1 MVRFWTNPFCL
12 FPCIRNMASLTLRNI
27 HKRFGKTAVLS
38 GIDLDVADGEF
49 AVIVGPS
56 GCGKSTLLRTIAGL
70 EEIDTGTI
78 TIGET
83 DVSRFPPSERG
94 IAMVFQSYALYPHMT
109 VYDNMSFGMKIAGAA
124 AAEIDQAVRAA
135 AETLGLTALLER
147 KPKEL
152 SGGQRQRTAIG
163 RAIVRRPRIFL
174 FDEPLS
180 NLDASLR
187 VKMRHEI
194 ARLHE
199 TLETTIIYVTHDQV
213 EAMTLADRIVVLRDG
228 CIEQTGSPNEL
239 YKYPANRFVA
249 GFIGSPAMNF
259 LAGVVV
265 DRRLD
270 TTTVRLHSGAT
281 IQVNGVV
288 GALPPDTPVTLGI
301 RPEHLATGG
310 DHNLLETQ
318 IMLVE
323 PLGSHS
329 YVYLETPDAEDLLIF
344 RASGEFGFAKGDRL
358 TVCLAADH
366 CHLFGKD
373 GKELRHTPSGNLTT
387 SQGDH

>member
-1 MVRFWTNPFCL
+1 MVRFWMNPSCL
-12 FPCIRNMASLTLRNI
+12 FPCICVMASLTLRNI
-27 HKRFGKTAVLS
+27 HKSFGKTAVLS

-70 EEIDTGTI
+70 EEIDQGTI
-78 TIGET
+78 KIGET
-83 DVSRFPPSERG
+83 DVSRLSPSERG

-109 VYDNMSFGMKIAGAA
+109 VYDNMSFGMKIAGASA
-124 AAEIDQAVRAA
+124 ADIDQAVRVAA
-135 AETLGLTALLER
+135 DTLGLTSLLER

-228 CIEQTGSPNEL
+228 CIEQVGSPNEL

-259 LAGVVV
+259 LSGFVVESRPDSTTIRLTSGTGIRVNAVAGE
-265 DRRLD
+265 
-270 TTTVRLHSGAT
+270 
-281 IQVNGVV
+281 
-288 GALPPDTPVTLGI
+288 LPPDTPVTLGI
-301 RPEHLATGG
+301 RPEHLSTGG
-310 DHNLLETQ
+310 DHNLVE
-318 IMLVE
+318 MKVNLVE

-329 YVYLETPDAEDLLIF
+329 YVYLETPDADELLIF
-344 RASGEFGFAKGDRL
+344 RASGDFGFPKGDKL
-358 TVCLAADH
+358 TICLPDDH
-366 CHLFGKD
+366 CYLFGKD
-373 GKELRHTPSGNLTT
+373 GKELRRKTSGTC
-387 SQGDH
+387 

>member
-1 MVRFWTNPFCL
+1 MVRFWTNPSCL
-12 FPCIRNMASLTLRNI
+12 FRSTRVMASLTLKNI
-27 HKRFGKTAVLS
+27 HKSFGKTAVLS

-70 EEIDTGTI
+70 EDLDEGTV

-83 DVSRFPPSERG
+83 DVTRLPPSERG

-109 VYDNMSFGMKIAGAA
+109 VYENMSFGMKIAGAPA
-124 AAEIDQAVRAA
+124 GEIDQAVRAA
-135 AETLGLTALLER
+135 AETLGLTALLDR

-152 SGGQRQRTAIG
+152 SGGQRQRAAIG
-163 RAIVRRPRIFL
+163 RATVRRPRIFL

-187 VKMRHEI
+187 VKMRHEF
-194 ARLHE
+194 ARLHD
-199 TLETTIIYVTHDQV
+199 TLETTMIYVTHDQV

-228 CIEQTGSPNEL
+228 LIEQTGSPHEL
-239 YKYPANRFVA
+239 YTYPANRFVA

-259 LAGVVV
+259 LAGSVVESCP
-265 DRRLD
+265 DQ
-270 TTTVRLHSGAT
+270 TIVRLESGTT
-281 IQVNGVV
+281 IQVNAGS
-288 GALPPDTPVTLGI
+288 GELSPDSPVTIGI
-301 RPEHLATGG
+301 RPEHLSSGG
-310 DHNLLETQ
+310 DHNLVETKV
-318 IMLVE
+318 MLVE

-329 YVYLETPDAEDLLIF
+329 YVYLETPDADEPLIF
-344 RASGEFGFAKGDRL
+344 RGSGDFHGAKGDRL
-358 TVCLAADH
+358 TVCIPADN
-366 CHLFGKD
+366 CHLFGED
-373 GKELRHTPSGNLTT
+373 GKGLRQKHSGNLTA

>member
-1 MVRFWTNPFCL
+1 
-12 FPCIRNMASLTLRNI
+12 MASLTLRNI
-27 HKRFGKTAVLS
+27 HKRFGKTVVLS
-38 GIDLDVADGEF
+38 GVDLDVADGEF
-49 AVIVGPS
+49 TVIVGPS
-56 GCGKSTLLRTIAGL
+56 GCGKSTLLRAIAGL
-70 EEIDTGTI
+70 EEIDEGTI

-83 DVSRFPPSERG
+83 NVSMLPPSKRG

-109 VYDNMSFGMKIAGAA
+109 VYENMSFGMKIAGAHTG
-124 AAEIDQAVRAA
+124 EIDRAVRAA
-135 AETLGLTALLER
+135 AETLGLSTLLER

-163 RAIVRRPRIFL
+163 RAIVRRPKIFL

-194 ARLHE
+194 ARLHD
-199 TLETTIIYVTHDQV
+199 TLETTMIYVTHDQV

-228 CIEQTGSPNEL
+228 CVEQTGSPHEL
-239 YKYPANRFVA
+239 YTYPANRFVA

-259 LAGVVV
+259 LAGSVVES
-265 DRRLD
+265 RPD
-270 TTTVRLHSGAT
+270 TTIVRLKSGTT
-281 IQVNGVV
+281 IRVNAGS
-288 GALPPDTPVTLGI
+288 GTLSPDSPATLGI

-310 DHNLLETQ
+310 DHNLVETV
-318 IMLVE
+318 IKLVE

-329 YVYLETPDAEDLLIF
+329 YVYLETPDADEPLIF
-344 RASGEFGFAKGDRL
+344 REAGDFRGVKGDRL
-358 TVCLAADH
+358 TVCIPADN
-366 CHLFGKD
+366 CHLFGED
-373 GKELRHTPSGNLTT
+373 GNVLRQKHSGNLTA

>member
-1 MVRFWTNPFCL
+1 MGRFWTNPSCL
-12 FPCIRNMASLTLRNI
+12 FPCICVMASLTLRNI
-27 HKRFGKTAVLS
+27 HKSFGKTAVLS

-70 EEIDTGTI
+70 EEIDQGTI
-78 TIGET
+78 KIGET
-83 DVSRFPPSERG
+83 DVSRLSPSERG

-109 VYDNMSFGMKIAGAA
+109 VYENMSFGMTIAGAS
-124 AAEIDQAVRAA
+124 AAEIDQAVRMAA
-135 AETLGLTALLER
+135 DTLGLTVLLER

-259 LAGVVV
+259 LSGFVVES
-265 DRRLD
+265 RQD
-270 TTTVRLHSGAT
+270 TTTVRLTSGTT
-281 IQVNGVV
+281 IQVNA
-288 GALPPDTPVTLGI
+288 GAGELPQDTPVTLGI
-301 RPEHLATGG
+301 RPEHLTVGG
-310 DHNLLETQ
+310 DHNLVETKVN
-318 IMLVE
+318 LVE

-329 YVYLETPDAEDLLIF
+329 YVYLETPDADDLLIF
-344 RASGEFGFAKGDRL
+344 RASGDFGLAKGDKL
-358 TVCLAADH
+358 TICLAEDH
-366 CHLFGKD
+366 CFLFGKD
-373 GKELRHTPSGNLTT
+373 GKELRRKSSGTC
-387 SQGDH
+387 

>member
-1 MVRFWTNPFCL
+1 MVRFWTNPSCL
-12 FPCIRNMASLTLRNI
+12 FPCICVMASLTLRNI
-27 HKRFGKTAVLS
+27 HKSFGKTAVLS
-38 GIDLDVADGEF
+38 AVDLDVADGEF

-70 EEIDTGTI
+70 EDIDEGTI
-78 TIGET
+78 KIGET
-83 DVSRFPPSERG
+83 DVSRLSPSERG

-109 VYDNMSFGMKIAGAA
+109 VYENMSFGMKIAGAP
-124 AAEIDQAVRAA
+124 AAEIDQAVRVAA
-135 AETLGLTALLER
+135 DTLGLTALLER

-194 ARLHE
+194 ARLHD
-199 TLETTIIYVTHDQV
+199 TLETTMIYVTHDQV

-228 CIEQTGSPNEL
+228 LVEQTGTPHEL
-239 YKYPANRFVA
+239 YTYPANRFVA

-259 LAGVVV
+259 LAGSVVES
-265 DRRLD
+265 RPD
-270 TTTVRLHSGAT
+270 TTIVRLESGTT
-281 IQVNGVV
+281 IQVNAGS
-288 GALPPDTPVTLGI
+288 GELSSDSPVTLGI
-301 RPEHLATGG
+301 RPEHLATGS
-310 DHNLLETQ
+310 DHNLVETVVK
-318 IMLVE
+318 LVE

-329 YVYLETPDAEDLLIF
+329 YVYLETSDADESLIF
-344 RASGEFGFAKGDRL
+344 RASGDFRGAKGDRL
-358 TVCLAADH
+358 TVCISADH
-366 CHLFGKD
+366 CHLFGED
-373 GKELRHTPSGNLTT
+373 GKELRQNPYRNITT

>member
-1 MVRFWTNPFCL
+1 
-12 FPCIRNMASLTLRNI
+12 MASLTLRNI
-27 HKRFGKTAVLS
+27 HKSFGQTAVLS

-70 EEIDTGTI
+70 EDLDKGTI
-78 TIGET
+78 KIGET
-83 DVSRFPPSERG
+83 DVTMLPPSKRG

-109 VYDNMSFGMKIAGAA
+109 VYENMSFGMKIAGAPA
-124 AAEIDQAVRAA
+124 GEIDQAVRAA
-135 AETLGLTALLER
+135 AETLGLTALLDR

-163 RAIVRRPRIFL
+163 RAIVRHPKIFL

-194 ARLHE
+194 ARLHD
-199 TLETTIIYVTHDQV
+199 TFETTMIYVTHDQV

-228 CIEQTGSPNEL
+228 CVEQTGSAHDL
-239 YKYPANRFVA
+239 YTYPANRFVA

-259 LAGVVV
+259 LAGSVVES
-265 DRRLD
+265 RPD
-270 TTTVRLHSGAT
+270 TTIVRLKSGTT
-281 IQVNGVV
+281 IRVNAGS
-288 GALPPDTPVTLGI
+288 GSLSPGSPVTLGI
-301 RPEHLATGG
+301 RPEHLATGV
-310 DHNLLETQ
+310 DHNLVETV
-318 IMLVE
+318 IKLVE

-329 YVYLETPDAEDLLIF
+329 YVYLETPDAEEPLIF
-344 RASGEFGFAKGDRL
+344 RGAGDFRVAKGDRL
-358 TVCLAADH
+358 TVGIPADN
-366 CHLFGKD
+366 CHLFGED
-373 GKELRHTPSGNLTT
+373 GNVLRQKPSGNITA